1 MEVKPDR
8 RTADAPSSGAVS
20 TAVPSADS
28 VATERQA
35 AIQQTNVL
43 GGPRL
48 EDIRVFSGSAHRAL
62 AQEICDHIQVPLLP
76 SINSRFSNDCLHVHL
91 GVSVREKRVFI
102 IQPLSPP
109 VSDHLLELLMMV
121 DAARHASARRIHAV
135 IPYFSYARSDK
146 KDEPRISI
154 TARLVADLLRTSG
167 ASHVITMTLHSPQVH
182 GFFPMPVDH
191 LTSQSVFI
199 SHFRKQDLSNTV
211 VVSPDIGH
219 AKRAAKL
226 ARALNVPLAAA
237 NKERLTEDTVSVEAL
252 IGDVRGRDVI
262 LHDDEIATAGSMVK
276 VIELLRCQD
285 VGRITV
291 ACTHGVFSGPAIDR
305 LRSIPEIDEIVTTNT
320 VPIAE
325 AKRLPNLTVLSVA
338 SIFGEAMRCNTLG
351 RSVGELFAFWEEEEH
366 AGRRVASAKPKCT
379 DKSALS

>member
-1 MEVKPDR
+1 MT
-8 RTADAPSSGAVS
+8 RTPG
-20 TAVPSADS
+20 
-28 VATERQA
+28 RQA
-35 AIQQTNVL
+35 GDSAAADL
-43 GGPRL
+43 CAGDGCAKALDEPKL
-48 EDIRVFSGSAHRAL
+48 DDIRVFSGSAHRKL
-62 AQEICDHIQVPLLP
+62 AREICDHIQVPLLP
-76 SINSRFSNDCLHVHL
+76 SINSRFSNDCLYVHL

-135 IPYFSYARSDK
+135 IPYYSYARSDK

-154 TARLVADLLRTSG
+154 TARLVADLLRTAG
-167 ASHVITMTLHSPQVH
+167 ASHVIAMTLHSPQVH

-199 SHFRKQDLSNTV
+199 QHFRKQDLSNTV
-211 VVSPDIGH
+211 VISPDIGH

-226 ARALNVPLAAA
+226 ARALDVPLAAA
-237 NKERLTEDTVSVEAL
+237 NKERLTEDTVSVDAL
-252 IGDVRGRDVI
+252 IGDVRGKDVI
-262 LHDDEIATAGSMVK
+262 LHDDEIATGGSMVK
-276 VIELLRCQD
+276 VIELLRWQN

-291 ACTHGVFSGPAIDR
+291 ACTHGVFSGPAIER
-305 LRSIPEIDEIVTTNT
+305 LRALPEIDEIVTTNT
-320 VPIAE
+320 VPIPPV
-325 AKRLPNLTVLSVA
+325 KRLPNMTVLSVA

-366 AGRRVASAKPKCT
+366 AGKRVVSAAPEGPGG
-379 DKSALS
+379 SVPS

>member
-1 MEVKPDR
+1 MEL
-8 RTADAPSSGAVS
+8 TADQRAV
-20 TAVPSADS
+20 TDGQNLPARNRS
-28 VATERQA
+28 VAEPS
-35 AIQQTNVL
+35 L
-43 GGPRL
+43 D
-48 EDIRVFSGSAHRAL
+48 DIRVFSGSAHRKL
-62 AQEICDHIQVPLLP
+62 AQEICDHIEVPLLP
-76 SINSRFSNDCLHVHL
+76 SINSRFSNDCLYVHL

-102 IQPLSPP
+102 IQSLSPP

-154 TARLVADLLRTSG
+154 TARLVADLLRTAG

-199 SHFRKQDLSNTV
+199 HHFRKQDLSNTV

-226 ARALNVPLAAA
+226 ARALGVPLAAA
-237 NKERLTEDTVSVEAL
+237 NKERLTEERVAVEAI
-252 IGDVRGRDVI
+252 IGDVQGKDVI
-262 LHDDEIATAGSMVK
+262 IHDDEIATGGS
-276 VIELLRCQD
+276 VIEVLKMLLYEG

-291 ACTHGVFSGPAIDR
+291 ACTHGVFSGPAIER
-305 LRSIPEIDEIVTTNT
+305 LRAVSEVAEIVTTNT
-320 VPIAE
+320 VPIPE
-325 AKRLPNLTVLSVA
+325 EKRLPNMTILSVA

-351 RSVGELFAFWEEEEH
+351 RSVGRLFAFWEEEHE
-366 AGRRVASAKPKCT
+366 AGRHIVRLPAERKNDGA
-379 DKSALS
+379 AGIH

>member
-1 MEVKPDR
+1 MVAMPDQ
-8 RTADAPSSGAVS
+8 RTANEQSRIANAPSL
-20 TAVPSADS
+20 D
-28 VATERQA
+28 
-35 AIQQTNVL
+35 
-43 GGPRL
+43 
-48 EDIRVFSGSAHRAL
+48 DIRVFSGSAHRKL
-62 AQEICDHIQVPLLP
+62 AREICDHIKVPLLH
-76 SINSRFSNDCLHVHL
+76 SINSRFSNDCLYVHL
-91 GVSVREKRVFI
+91 GVSVREKRVFV

-154 TARLVADLLRTSG
+154 TARLVADLLRTAG

-199 SHFRKQDLSNTV
+199 QHFRKQDLSNTV

-226 ARALNVPLAAA
+226 ARALDVPLAAA
-237 NKERLTEDTVSVEAL
+237 NKERLTEDTVSIDAL
-252 IGDVRGRDVI
+252 IGDVQGKDVI
-262 LHDDEIATAGSMVK
+262 LHDDEIATGGSMVQ
-276 VIELLRCQD
+276 VIELLQCKN

-305 LRSIPEIDEIVTTNT
+305 LRALPEIAEIVTTNT
-320 VPIAE
+320 VPIPE
-325 AKRLPNLTVLSVA
+325 EKRLPNMTVLSVA

-351 RSVGELFAFWEEEEH
+351 RSVGELFAFWEEEEQ
-366 AGRRVASAKPKCT
+366 AGRRVASAGPACT
-379 DKSALS
+379 AVGGA

>member
-1 MEVKPDR
+1 MLSDDLSPAQERHELGDR
-8 RTADAPSSGAVS
+8 A
-20 TAVPSADS
+20 
-28 VATERQA
+28 
-35 AIQQTNVL
+35 L
-43 GGPRL
+43 G
-48 EDIRVFSGSAHRAL
+48 DIRVFSGSAHRKL

-76 SINSRFSNDCLHVHL
+76 SINRRFTNDCLYVHL

-102 IQPLSPP
+102 VQPLSPP

-154 TARLVADLLRTSG
+154 TARLVADLLRTAG

-199 SHFRKQDLSNTV
+199 NHFRKQDLSNTV
-211 VVSPDIGH
+211 VISPDIGH

-226 ARALNVPLAAA
+226 ARALGVPLAAA
-237 NKERLTEDTVSVEAL
+237 NKERLTEDTVAVEAL
-252 IGDVRGRDVI
+252 IGDVRGKDVI
-262 LHDDEIATAGSMVK
+262 IHDDEVATAGSVIK
-276 VIELLRCQD
+276 VIELLRCED

-291 ACTHGVFSGPAIDR
+291 ACTHGVFSGPAIER
-305 LRSIPEIDEIVTTNT
+305 LCGLAEITEIVTTNT
-320 VPIAE
+320 VPIPP
-325 AKRLPNLTVLSVA
+325 AKRLLNMTVLSVA
-338 SIFGEAMRCNTLG
+338 SIFGEAIRCNTLG
-351 RSVGELFAFWEEEEH
+351 RSVGELFAFWQEEEQT
-366 AGRRVASAKPKCT
+366 GVRVASGDPTCAERRVPEQHPPQT
-379 DKSALS
+379 RGV